1 MKKLLVILVV
11 TMMMSAVVINAGDG
25 DGSGKSKL
33 KLESSVPESGTS
45 GVAVDETIKLKFS
58 NNVVNLKVSE
68 NNMTCFTLLDSK
80 GDEVAIEVLMGD
92 DQVNQDIKNDVVIK
106 PVNVFT
112 ENESYQLV
120 ISGQMMAKNG
130 TLMEDDLVIEFDTNA
145 SGGSTKIYVIIACV
159 VIVLV
164 AAFVFIR
171 KKK

>member
-1 MKKLLVILVV
+1 MKKILVMLV
-11 TMMMSAVVINAGDG
+11 VAMMMSAVAVNAGDG

-45 GVAVDETIKLKFS
+45 GVALDEAIKLKFS
-58 NNVVNLKVSE
+58 NNVVNMKVSD

-80 GDEVAIEVLMGD
+80 GNEVAIEVLMGD

-106 PVNVFT
+106 PVNVLAK
-112 ENESYQLV
+112 NESYQLIV
-120 ISGQMMAKNG
+120 SGQMMAKNG
-130 TLMEDDLVIEFDTNA
+130 TLMEDDSVIEFDTNA
-145 SGGSTKIYVIIACV
+145 SGGSTLIYVVIAAI

-164 AAFVFIR
+164 AVFVFAR